1 MEPSS
6 ATESILADLIA
17 FDTTSRLS
25 NRPLIDYVLRILR
38 DHGIEPLLIW
48 NEDKSKANL
57 WATIGP
63 KGPGGIILSGHTDT
77 VPVDGQAWSVDPFQ
91 LSERDERLYGRG
103 SCDMKGF
110 LACVL
115 ALVPK
120 MAQAS
125 LKRPMH
131 IAFSYDEE
139 LGCVGVRSL
148 IERLQ
153 GEPPGAEFCIV
164 GEPTDMRPV
173 IGHKSGR
180 SYKVQ
185 VTGREA
191 HSSLAPQAV
200 NAIDHAAELILFL
213 RDIAAEM
220 ESGKNDPLYDVPHS
234 TLSTGMIKGGS
245 AINIV
250 PRNCEFVFEFR
261 CLAGEDAE
269 AIFERI
275 EDFAETLV
283 RQMRQRAPEAS
294 IRFIDQY
301 DYPSFSID
309 AGHPLV
315 TLTKTWTGRNDEA
328 KVAYGTEAGY
338 FSGSLGISTIVCGPG
353 SILQAHKPD
362 EFIARDQLRRCD
374 DFLERVL
381 QFAVNETAAHLTRG
395 KR

>member
-1 MEPSS
+1 MTSYS
-6 ATESILADLIA
+6 ATESILAELIA

-25 NRPLIDYVLRILR
+25 NRPLIDYVVRFLRE
-38 DHGIEPLLIW
+38 HGIEPLLIW
-48 NEDKSKANL
+48 NEDRSKANL

-63 KGPGGIILSGHTDT
+63 EGPGGIILSGHTDT
-77 VPVDGQAWSVDPFQ
+77 VPVDGQDWSFEPYR

-103 SCDMKGF
+103 TCDMKGF

-120 MAQAS
+120 LVRAA
-125 LKRPMH
+125 LKRPIH
-131 IAFSYDEE
+131 IAFSHDEE

-148 IERLQ
+148 IEHLR

-180 SYKVQ
+180 SYRVQ

-213 RDIAAEM
+213 REIAEEM
-220 ESGKNDPLYDVPHS
+220 ESGTSDPLYDIPHS

-250 PRNCEFVFEFR
+250 PRDCEFVFEYR
-261 CLAGEDAE
+261 CLAGEDTE
-269 AIFERI
+269 AII
-275 EDFAETLV
+275 AQIKGHAEKILG
-283 RQMRQRAPEAS
+283 RMRKRAPEAS
-294 IRFIDQY
+294 IQFVSQY

-315 TLTKTWTGRNDEA
+315 TLAKGWTGRNDEA
-328 KVAYGTEAGY
+328 KVAYGTEAGH
-338 FSGSLGISTIVCGPG
+338 FSGALGIATVVCGPG

-362 EFIARDQLRRCD
+362 EFIAREQLRLCD
-374 DFLERVL
+374 KFLERVL
-381 QFAVNETAAHLTRG
+381 EFAVNKPAA
-395 KR
+395 